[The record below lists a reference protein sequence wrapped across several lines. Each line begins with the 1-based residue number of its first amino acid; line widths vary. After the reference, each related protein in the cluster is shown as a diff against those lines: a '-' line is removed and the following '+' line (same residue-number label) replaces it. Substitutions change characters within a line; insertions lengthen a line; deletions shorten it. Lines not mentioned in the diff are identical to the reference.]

1 LRFIAGQELNGVYDG
16 YSSFPVWM
24 GHSAVAGFSHTY
36 DYVATSTNH
45 IVPHYG
51 VFGRAYKGYSVK
63 MSTSDIAY
71 GSFKKDHGPP
81 YGYWPQ
87 TFDELDHNQYLQSRK
102 VDVEALRNHHQPA
115 APAKVEE

>member
-1 LRFIAGQELNGVYDG
+1 
-16 YSSFPVWM
+16 
-24 GHSAVAGFSHTY
+24 
-36 DYVATSTNH
+36 
-45 IVPHYG
+45 
-51 VFGRAYKGYSVK
+51 VK
-63 MSTSDIAY
+63 AATSDIAY

-115 APAKVEE
+115 APAKVEEWEKGLDLIKNWKTYLN